1 MASDKLNKYGESLLL
16 WMLCTVCTSA
26 AVCIYLNTVING
38 WSVLGAV
45 ISALVI
51 LFADFARGKK
61 LGGLLYAAVMF
72 CVGFVP
78 ALAIN
83 SMYEMFEF
91 VRWFFSGSEAVETR
105 TSFMVVLTVMMSFLF
120 TSAAYYFTKIIYRSS
135 LMTLITLVPFA
146 IAVKTA
152 TALPYGYVAI
162 AAALNIIF
170 YVYYSRKN
178 ITEGTVPKGRSTFMV
193 YADFTIAI
201 ILLAL
206 ILPKPSVTPYYEKF
220 EEVTSRFQFGGTGEN
235 QYTGEYKNSSGV
247 TDELRRGES
256 VLIYTANTA
265 HPVYLKT
272 QVFDVYDYE
281 QGAWLEADEMTGSK
295 KWQETASYMS
305 YEKLGNAVEKALEV
319 SPTFTYYHPQ
329 MEKLIGFTET
339 ESYATIYSRSFP
351 AVYILAP
358 LRATGVAFSNF
369 YAEYSARTND
379 GEIFT
384 NNRFLPENATYNL
397 YYYTEDVFEKLIAS
411 GACDITF
418 EDYGY
423 MLTSLL
429 AHLIGEDNY
438 DEEKKTAREFYNAHE
453 HAEEYAEMTV
463 TEVSDEMQAL
473 ADKLTEGLEYD
484 YQKAEAIERYFHESG
499 FVYDLNYEP
508 PEESDTPDYF
518 LFESKTGICSDFAT
532 AYTLLAR
539 AAGLTVRYTEGFV
552 MQPAEDTPNLYAIYT
567 DNAHAYPEVYIPG
580 AGWMVYEPT
589 PSNIFAAGSGVGEEG
604 EDFTDPLAII
614 FTAIIAVVVTGIF
627 ILIIIFMP
635 TFLEAIFR
643 IRVKLSDNNKAVIML
658 YNRHALNMER
668 RFESSC
674 KALTPEQLEAY
685 TAEKTG
691 LALEAVTKPFIKAC
705 YGGIS
710 PEGGERAEAF
720 ACYKAQYKAIRKLK
734 KRKD

>member
-152 TALPYGYVAI
+152 TALPYGYAAI

-272 QVFDVYDYE
+272 QVFDIYDYE

-319 SPTFTYYHPQ
+319 SPTFTQYYPQ
-329 MEKLIGFTET
+329 AEKLIGFTET

-418 EDYGY
+418 EDYGNALSDLAFG
-423 MLTSLL
+423 LTADENS
-429 AHLIGEDNY
+429 
-438 DEEKKTAREFYNAHE
+438 EEKKTARQFYNAHQY
-453 HAEEYAEMTV
+453 AEEYAELTV
-463 TEVSDEMQAL
+463 TEVTPEMQAL

-589 PSNIFAAGSGVGEEG
+589 PSNIFAAGSGGGAEG
-604 EDFTDPLAII
+604 EDFTDPLAIL